1 MRIFS
6 SKMLLNSGM
15 FVVEFPCGPQ
25 KSSKSQSILE
35 DVDFLSGV
43 KVLARIDTVRL
54 TSFPTAA

>member
-35 DVDFLSGV
+35 DVDFFENGENT
-43 KVLARIDTVRL
+43 K
-54 TSFPTAA
+54 SFSNKNGYLRKRP